1 MSYPAHSAYSTGT
14 GGSNYG
20 SNAGYSSTWAGGP
33 GQYNYRPPMPQSNT
47 DRYNS
52 WYNSYGG
59 ARGQPPPPGM
69 EYNMNRGHHFLNQ
82 PAPPPPAPI
91 KRPAFKLRRSIQ
103 PRPML
108 SILHELAGSEKPIF
122 DYYDVPMVERERRAW
137 QSDVPVEEV
146 GEFECKCIIGDLEFI
161 AEGQTKPEARV
172 AVAEVTV
179 QGLIAHKC
187 ELNDI
192 EGVGASEDNCPWAA
206 IASLA
211 LHRLYMD
218 WQSQGYT
225 IPEELINL
233 PDSGPVF
240 SSHGIGFNRAP
251 SQPVELDKNPLQKL
265 NEMAAKMKKT
275 PEFELT
281 GEEGTPNEKVFTM
294 TVKIGDQT
302 YTGEGKNKKAARH
315 AAASVALE
323 GRDSWYIEG
332 GLVEQSQHQGMGGG
346 EGAAEG
352 GAEGGAEGVPPPE
365 KRINLDM
372 MEAVGAGLGDKGMLP
387 GSYPGNVTV

>member
-1 MSYPAHSAYSTGT
+1 MSYAPPHSAYSTGT
-14 GGSNYG
+14 GGYGSNYG
-20 SNAGYSSTWAGGP
+20 SNAGYNSNWASGP
-33 GQYNYRPPMPQSNT
+33 GQYNAYRPALPQSNT
-47 DRYNS
+47 DRYNP
-52 WYNSYGG
+52 YGG

-69 EYNMNRGHHFLNQ
+69 EYNNMNRSHHFLNQ

-108 SILHELAGSEKPIF
+108 SVLHELAGSEKPIF

-137 QSDVPVEEV
+137 VNDIPVEEV
-146 GEFECKCIIGDLEFI
+146 GEYECKCIIGELEFV

-211 LHRLYMD
+211 LHKLYMD

-240 SSHGIGFNRAP
+240 QSHGIGFNRAP
-251 SQPVELDKNPLQKL
+251 SNPVELDKNPLQKL

-294 TVKIGDQT
+294 QVKIGDRT

-315 AAASVALE
+315 AAASTALE
-323 GRDSWYIEG
+323 DRDNWYLESA
-332 GLVEQSQHQGMGGG
+332 GLVEELQQQQMVGGG
-346 EGAAEG
+346 EGAGGEG
-352 GAEGGAEGVPPPE
+352 GVEVPPE
-365 KRINLDM
+365 KGINLEM
-372 MEAVGAGLGDKGMLP
+372 MEGIGQAGMLP
-387 GSYPGNVTV
+387 GSHPGNVTA